1 MRPNVSE
8 LVEKINAITSG
19 GSLAG
24 LSRIEL
30 DLLQQYLRTLYE
42 EVEHAKSKPLHTI
55 APPAKQEVHPQLE
68 AEKESIQPELLIA
81 AVNEPKE
88 EKVVI
93 TETPPKEDAK
103 SLSKEEKPAKGALNE
118 LIKSGGGL
126 NEKLKTTAKEIHR
139 SLSHKPLKDL
149 IDLNKRIVFVNELFS
164 GDIDAFNTAVGN
176 IDRVEDYEGAQ
187 QYIREQLVE
196 KYKWNETAQST
207 RLFLKLTRQR
217 FGVE

>member
-1 MRPNVSE
+1 MRSNVSE
-8 LVEKINAITSG
+8 LVEKINAIASG
-19 GSLAG
+19 GNLTG

-30 DLLQQYLRTLYE
+30 DLLQQYLRSLYE
-42 EVEHAKSKPLHTI
+42 EVENAKSRAAHNITPHV
-55 APPAKQEVHPQLE
+55 KQEVAPK
-68 AEKESIQPELLIA
+68 AEVEQESIQPELLIA

-93 TETPPKEDAK
+93 TKAPLKEEVT
-103 SLSKEEKPAKGALNE
+103 SPVKEEKAIKGALNE
-118 LIKSGGGL
+118 VIKSGGGL
-126 NEKLKTTAKEIHR
+126 NEKLKTTSKEIHR
-139 SLSHKPLKDL
+139 SLSHKPMKDL
-149 IDLNKRIVFVNELFS
+149 VDLNKRIVFVNELFN

-176 IDRVEDYEGAQ
+176 IDRVEDFEGAQ
-187 QYIREQLVE
+187 QYIREQLME